1 MYRLLSLLFLLAGLV
16 VYLMAVLGKFFNINF
31 FGTALPTLIEFAT
44 LNSIIGAV
52 FILIAIECNT
62 KK

>member
-1 MYRLLSLLFLLAGLV
+1 MYRLLGLIFLLAGLFF
-16 VYLMAVLGKFFNINF
+16 YLMAVLGKLFNINI
-31 FGTALPTLIEFAT
+31 FGTALPTQIEFAT
-44 LNSIIGAV
+44 LNSVIGAV